1 MWNRRVSCIAW
12 VFTTLKIALRQAIW
26 GRLPQL
32 EIFTK
37 KKLMGAILLLFRW
50 LINIGIYNIDMRSEY
65 NMAKTDKPR
74 LFYPKINRNLNSAKM
89 HVWSK
94 FWNLDFNQS
103 WLIARTNSQTQN
115 GVNFDFKVKFD
126 LEGEGQSPLKTEDI
140 LTKVFDT
147 NGPNLVILA
156 WTGDEL
162 SRRQIWWWTDGRTD
176 WRTDSGNNNTR
187 RPKLASGKND
197 LLLVTAGIRFTATK
211 SAKKKLHFNN
221 VRRWILLIRFSK

>member
-1 MWNRRVSCIAW
+1 M
-12 VFTTLKIALRQAIW
+12 RQASPA
-26 GRLPQL
+26 RN
-32 EIFTK
+32 FYK

-50 LINIGIYNIDMRSEY
+50 LIDVGIYNIDMRSVY

-94 FWNLDFNQS
+94 FWNPDFNQS

-126 LEGEGQSPLKTEDI
+126 LEGQGQSPLKTIDI

-147 NGPNLVILA
+147 YGPNLVILA

-162 SRRQIWWWTDGRTD
+162 SRRQIWWWADGRRDGRTD
-176 WRTDSGNNNTR
+176 GQTQ
-187 RPKLASGKND
+187 
-197 LLLVTAGIRFTATK
+197 ATTIPGGQNWPRVK
-211 SAKKKLHFNN
+211 MISC
-221 VRRWILLIRFSK
+221 